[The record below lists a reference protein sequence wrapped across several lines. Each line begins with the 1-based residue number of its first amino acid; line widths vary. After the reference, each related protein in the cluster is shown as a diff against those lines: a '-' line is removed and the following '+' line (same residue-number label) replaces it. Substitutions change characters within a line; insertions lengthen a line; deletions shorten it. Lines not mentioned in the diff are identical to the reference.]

1 MVAAV
6 AFVLLMT
13 SRVGEARAA
22 PQGGAS
28 NPLLVLSHL
37 LQGLD
42 PAGPPRLFDDDFSD
56 LDDDTTHE
64 DFLDDEDGNPFSF
77 LG

>member
-1 MVAAV
+1 MLLAV
-6 AFVLLMT
+6 ALVLLMT
-13 SRVGEARAA
+13 PRVGEARAA
-22 PQGGAS
+22 PQSGAN

-42 PAGPPRLFDDDFSD
+42 PAGPPRLFDDDFAD
-56 LDDDTTHE
+56 LEDDTTRE
-64 DFLDDEDGNPFSF
+64 DFIDDEDGNPFSF